1 MPISQEQ
8 KKHFQAIGHHLKP
21 VVIIAKNGLSE
32 GVISELERALLD
44 HELIKIKLAI
54 SSVDERKELLNQ
66 LSLSIACETIQNV
79 GKTALIYKKAAKPN
93 KKLSNILRYQKQQA

>member
-32 GVISELERALLD
+32 GVISELARALAD

-54 SSVDERKELLNQ
+54 TSVEERKQLLEELSQ
-66 LSLSIACETIQNV
+66 TVTCEIVQNV
-79 GKTALIYKKAAKPN
+79 GKTALIYKPAAKPN
-93 KKLSNILRYQKQQA
+93 RKLSNILRYQDSL